1 MFAEAIKRIER
12 QYEIKRNQADALF
25 ISEKKAIY
33 DSTPKLSEIDKAI
46 TKLGIQTAKLSLKP
60 STSETQK
67 EILNLQAEIL
77 ALKNEKEEILQKLN
91 ITLVPK
97 YSCHKCNDTGYVVS
111 DGISEMCSCM
121 RQELLNEAYNKSNMH
136 NLKTETFANL
146 DLNLFSDKP
155 NLEKYKSELSPRENI
170 KKILEVSN
178 DFIKNFSDPKQKN
191 LLFTGCTGIG
201 KTYISSC
208 IANEIIKDGY
218 NVLYQTSPLL
228 LDNIFCYKY
237 GNNKF
242 SNKSSSNDLYDSLFN
257 VNLLIIDDLGTENL
271 TSAKF
276 SEIFTILNARLITPN
291 TKTIISTNFSLEELS
306 KMYDSRILSRLI
318 GHFNICRFFGEDI
331 RMKH

>member
-67 EILNLQAEIL
+67 EILNLQSEIL

-136 NLKTETFANL
+136 NLKSETFANL

-155 NLEKYKSELSPRENI
+155 NIEKYKSELSPRENI

-228 LDNIFCYKY
+228 LDNIFFYKY

-242 SNKSSSNDLYDSLFN
+242 SNKASSNDLYDSLFN

-318 GHFNICRFFGEDI
+318 GHFTICRFFGEDI